1 MPFSPA
7 TVSSGIATDRRLP
20 VLLRSQTSGC
30 RAAFEAAALSKPCG
44 SARRR
49 TRRSWTCSRTRTG
62 RSTAGARPRGGR
74 PESIA
79 PVSVLW
85 PGLWSTR
92 QFRPASG
99 WRESWFAGH
108 PSACPRD
115 RCRADLP
122 GHFAQANFQLN
133 TTDLALLDE
142 WQGADLAAQLLASWI
157 PWGNENARCLRASLA
172 CCGEPALTR
181 VGPGLRPEA
190 ARADACPCGSP
201 RRRDSG
207 ARSLFTHRLTRV
219 WANADSGAHRLLQE
233 YKRRTGRELAE
244 GKALDASGFEGAAAA
259 LKVRQAY
266 PR

>member
-1 MPFSPA
+1 
-7 TVSSGIATDRRLP
+7 
-20 VLLRSQTSGC
+20 
-30 RAAFEAAALSKPCG
+30 
-44 SARRR
+44 
-49 TRRSWTCSRTRTG
+49 
-62 RSTAGARPRGGR
+62 
-74 PESIA
+74 
-79 PVSVLW
+79 
-85 PGLWSTR
+85 
-92 QFRPASG
+92 
-99 WRESWFAGH
+99 
-108 PSACPRD
+108 
-115 RCRADLP
+115 
-122 GHFAQANFQLN
+122 ANFQLN

-266 PR
+266 PRYQLHFYQGARKVLKLPGQKFKQLP